1 MTLTYQ
7 KILNQKDLNLDLT
20 LLQEIKE
27 ALESGLKVR
36 VGRKILTA
44 RDKRDIDQL
53 IKRAQGQ

>member
-1 MTLTYQ
+1 MLTYQ
-7 KILNQKDLNLDLT
+7 KILKKQDINLNLT

-36 VGRKILTA
+36 IGRKILTA
-44 RDKRDIDQL
+44 KDKRDIDQL

>member
-1 MTLTYQ
+1 MLTYQ
-7 KILNQKDLNLDLT
+7 KILKKQDINLNLT

-36 VGRKILTA
+36 IGRKILTA